1 MRKMGFKIFDALDP
15 SPGMLEAAKQKGL
28 YRNYICETVSKEQLN
43 LPKGISKD
51 FVQLWS

>member
-1 MRKMGFKIFDALDP
+1 MGFKIFDALDP
-15 SPGMLEAAKQKGL
+15 SQGMLEAAKQKGL